1 MKKLVFNKKAKT
13 IVAVLAM
20 LILVVAA
27 TCVSAGAEQTA
38 LTPEIIS
45 KNVSFDDNLHLYFA
59 VPAEGID
66 VSNITLKVYE
76 DAAGQNELQTPRT
89 PAVNKDDGTYIYNI
103 NGTPCYIFRT
113 IGIAPKEA
121 DKVIYVQAVNTVD
134 GEEYKSDI
142 VGYNIVTYLNEMLY
156 KKGYITASSGK
167 ALTQKNLY
175 LNTLDYCSWAQD
187 LFLNYNDSD
196 SENDVPLFNEYNYI
210 YVDGG
215 TVDGEAYGF
224 YLDGETANLAAE
236 NADNKMWEVTKYV
249 NGVAVV
255 SELGIGNPL
264 TVDENMTV
272 KLVVD
277 ESAAAKGTIRL
288 NSADELADT
297 SKFAMMFSAAWENGK
312 IKVTADPTANTERV
326 RIYPTGTQTG
336 KNTLVFE
343 ADMSVDPSQLNGILY
358 FRPLLATT
366 SGSTGTGV
374 QMSLNAQSS
383 GNKISVYCNG
393 AEYSGKALVGEAGK
407 MLEFTVRY
415 TYEYTPAVGDTAASA
430 KCTLEMIDIATGDLI
445 HSATITTATC
455 VASDSVLTFEVY
467 ANSSLGGTFYLDNL
481 ALYQK

>member
-1 MKKLVFNKKAKT
+1 MKKQTINKTLKTAIATLLVLL
-13 IVAVLAM
+13 VL
-20 LILVVAA
+20 VAA
-27 TCVSAGAEQTA
+27 MCVTVMANETPV
-38 LTPEIIS
+38 TPEVVS

-66 VSNITLKVYE
+66 VSNITLSVFE
-76 DAAGQNELQTPRT
+76 DAEGVTELQTPRT
-89 PAVNKDDGTYIYNI
+89 PALNEQDGTYLHNV
-103 NGTPCYIFRT
+103 NGVSCYIFRT
-113 IGIAPKEA
+113 IGIAPKLA
-121 DKVIYVQAVNTVD
+121 DKTIYVQAVNTVD
-134 GEEYKSDI
+134 GEEYKSEI

-156 KKGYITASSGK
+156 KKGYITATSGK

-187 LFLNYNDSD
+187 LFVNYNDNDPS
-196 SENDVPLFNEYNYI
+196 NDVPLFNEYNYI

-236 NADNKMWEVTKYV
+236 NTDNKMWEVTKYV

-255 SELGIGNPL
+255 SELGIGSPL

-297 SKFAMMFSAAWENGK
+297 SKFAMRVGTSWENGK
-312 IKVTADPTANTERV
+312 IKVVCDPTANTERV
-326 RIYPTGTQTG
+326 RIYPTGTQSG

-343 ADMSVDPSQLNGILY
+343 ADISVDPSQLNGILY

-366 SGSTGTGV
+366 SGSNGTGV
-374 QMSLNAQSS
+374 QISLQAQSS
-383 GNKISVYCNG
+383 KNQVNVYLNGGNYAGS
-393 AEYSGKALVGEAGK
+393 ALVGEAGK
-407 MLEFTVRY
+407 MLDFTIRY
-415 TYEYTPAVGDTAASA
+415 TYEYTPAAGETAASA
-430 KCTLEMIDIATGDLI
+430 LCTLESVNSATGE
-445 HSATITTATC
+445 TIQSVNQTTATC
-455 VASDSVLTFEVY
+455 VAPDSVLTFETW
-467 ANSSLGGTFYLDNL
+467 ANGTLSGTFYVDNL

>member
-1 MKKLVFNKKAKT
+1 MKTTKTSVKIILSAIAFALVF
-13 IVAVLAM
+13 
-20 LILVVAA
+20 AA
-27 TCVSAGAEQTA
+27 SCVITFAASAEPV
-38 LTPEIIS
+38 TPEIIS

-187 LFLNYNDSD
+187 LFLNYNDSN

-236 NADNKMWEVTKYV
+236 NTDNKMWEVTKYI
-249 NGVAVV
+249 NGAAVV
-255 SELGIGNPL
+255 SELSIGDPL

-288 NSADELADT
+288 NSADELSDT
-297 SKFAMMFSAAWENGK
+297 SKFAMRVGTSWENGK
-312 IKVTADPTANTERV
+312 IKVVCDPTANTERV
-326 RIYPTGTQTG
+326 RIYPTGTQSG

-343 ADMSVDPSQLNGILY
+343 ADISVDPSQLNGILY

-366 SGSTGTGV
+366 SGSNGTGV
-374 QMSLNAQSS
+374 QMSMQAQSS
-383 GNKISVYCNG
+383 KNQVNLYL
-393 AEYSGKALVGEAGK
+393 SGSTVTGSALVGEAGK
-407 MLEFTVRY
+407 MLNFTIRY
-415 TYEYTPAVGDTAASA
+415 TYEYTPAEGEVAASA
-430 KCTLEMIDIATGDLI
+430 LCTLEIVNSTTGETIQSLSKATE
-445 HSATITTATC
+445 TC
-455 VASDSVLTFEVY
+455 VAPDSVLTFETW
-467 ANSSLGGTFYLDNL
+467 ANGALSGTFYIDNL

>member
-20 LILVVAA
+20 LILVVAV
-27 TCVSAGAEQTA
+27 TCVSAGAEQTT

-121 DKVIYVQAVNTVD
+121 DKVIYVQAVNTVE

-156 KKGYITASSGK
+156 KKGFITKTEGK
-167 ALTQKNLY
+167 GLVQKNLY
-175 LNTLDYCSWAQD
+175 LDTLDYCSRAQD

-236 NADNKMWEVTKYV
+236 NTDNKMWEVTKYV

-255 SELGIGNPL
+255 SEHGIGDPL

-297 SKFAMMFSAAWENGK
+297 SKFAMRVGTSWENGK
-312 IKVTADPTANTERV
+312 IKVVCDPTANTERV
-326 RIYPTGTQTG
+326 RIYPTGTQSG

-343 ADMSVDPSQLNGILY
+343 ADVSVDPSQLNGILY
-358 FRPLLATT
+358 FRPLLAST

-374 QMSLNAQSS
+374 QMSMQAQSS
-383 GNKISVYCNG
+383 KNQVNLYL
-393 AEYSGKALVGEAGK
+393 SGSTVTGSALVGEAGK
-407 MLEFTVRY
+407 MLNFTIRY
-415 TYEYTPAVGDTAASA
+415 TYEYTPAEGEVAASA
-430 KCTLEMIDIATGDLI
+430 LCTLEIVNSETGETIQSLSKATE
-445 HSATITTATC
+445 TC
-455 VASDSVLTFEVY
+455 VAPDSVLTFETW
-467 ANSSLGGTFYLDNL
+467 ANGALSGTFYIDNL